1 LSTLTIG
8 VTHHLLCPDAWSNP
22 DEHERS
28 LIDTVLPL
36 PLAAVDL
43 FGPLGLEPARVAR
56 EAAAVRDSGKRVVY
70 TAPMLHHEPGCDASS
85 PDPARRA
92 AALALARRHLDAA
105 RQYGAR
111 LITFV
116 SGADPGPADRARHCD
131 AFADF
136 LAAIAAEAA
145 PLPVAVEPMDRD
157 VDKRALVGPT
167 AEAAAVIDQAQRRS
181 DGDLGLLVDM
191 AHVPLLGETFAAA
204 LAATGARLRHV
215 HLGNCYLA
223 DANDPL
229 YGDKHPPLAYPG
241 GLHGPG
247 ELSSFMAALGEHGWL
262 GSAEPTLSFEV
273 RPAAGQTPAETLQ
286 QHVQWLQEAME
297 GLCAT

>member
-1 LSTLTIG
+1 MSTLIIG
-8 VTHHLLCPDAWSNP
+8 VTHHLLCPDAWSDA

-28 LIDTVLPL
+28 LVETVLPL

-43 FGPLGLEPARVAR
+43 FGPLGLAPERVAR

-70 TAPMLHHEPGCDASS
+70 TAPMLHHVPGCDPSS
-85 PDPARRA
+85 PEAAKRC
-92 AALALARRHLDAA
+92 AALSLARRHLDAA

-116 SGADPGPADRARHCD
+116 SGADPGPAERDAGRD
-131 AFADF
+131 AFAEF
-136 LAAIAAEAA
+136 LATIAQEAA

-157 VDKRALVGPT
+157 LDKRALVGPT
-167 AEAAAVIDQAQRRS
+167 AEAAAIIDQAQRHT

-191 AHVPLLGETFAAA
+191 AHVPLLGETFAEA
-204 LAATGARLRHV
+204 LGATGRRLRHV
-215 HLGNCYLA
+215 HLGNCLLA

-241 GLHGPG
+241 GRHGPG
-247 ELSSFMAALGEHGWL
+247 ELASFLAALAAHGWL
-262 GSAEPTLSFEV
+262 GTAEPTVSFEV
-273 RPAAGQTPAETLQ
+273 RPAAGQTPAATLQ